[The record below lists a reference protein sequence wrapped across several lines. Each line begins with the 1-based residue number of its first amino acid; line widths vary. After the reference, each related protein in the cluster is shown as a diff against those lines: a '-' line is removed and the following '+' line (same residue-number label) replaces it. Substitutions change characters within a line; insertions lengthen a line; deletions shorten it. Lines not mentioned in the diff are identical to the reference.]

1 MESNF
6 FIDLIKYSF
15 IYSFICII
23 FYDTNVIV
31 EYFKH
36 IRYLNKLFKIN
47 DYLKYKEMVDDGQL
61 YIAYIGSVYNNFFIK
76 LISCPLCLGF
86 WVNILISIYVNKLYL
101 FFGIYYLSVIM
112 YSIFKRLYY
121 AIND

>member
-1 MESNF
+1 
-6 FIDLIKYSF
+6 
-15 IYSFICII
+15 
-23 FYDTNVIV
+23 
-31 EYFKH
+31 
-36 IRYLNKLFKIN
+36 
-47 DYLKYKEMVDDGQL
+47 MVDDGQL